1 MKTSSLTPHKVCQK
15 VRKPPLRTLKIRF
28 TPPGPAT
35 NSFRVFVTG
44 VRPPNLGT
52 TKRARYRPQ
61 IGNPER
67 PETNEKG
74 NKKKQQGLFDH
85 TENPN
90 TESRRLPSNSVGRHC
105 GLPRLMPL
113 GIPDLKSQ
121 GKDLKSSTCTPS
133 RRRGANDRHL
143 HNPPD
148 VKLHLS
154 AGVPP
159 ICGNTFRFGSL
170 RLWRWVVSLGTTL
183 KVFRGACFGTLTSSL
198 SHRSGSTPVWIHST
212 SSPSQRLVLS
222 TTVVHQHKERVQNTV
237 GGCGQVREDDL
248 TRRTS

>member
-1 MKTSSLTPHKVCQK
+1 M
-15 VRKPPLRTLKIRF
+15 
-28 TPPGPAT
+28 
-35 NSFRVFVTG
+35 TG
-44 VRPPNLGT
+44 VRPPKFGT
-52 TKRARYRPQ
+52 TKRGRYRPQ

-74 NKKKQQGLFDH
+74 NKKKTARAVRPH
-85 TENPN
+85 RNPN

-105 GLPRLMPL
+105 GLPSLMPL
-113 GIPDLKSQ
+113 GIGDLKSQ
-121 GKDLKSSTCTPS
+121 GKDLKSSPCTPS
-133 RRRGANDRHL
+133 RRRGAHDRHL

-159 ICGNTFRFGSL
+159 ICGNTFRFGVLCASGAG
-170 RLWRWVVSLGTTL
+170 SCL
-183 KVFRGACFGTLTSSL
+183 KGACFGTLTLSL

-222 TTVVHQHKERVQNTV
+222 TTVVHQHNERVQHTV
-237 GGCGQVREDDL
+237 DGCGQVREDDL
-248 TRRTS
+248 TRRTSWLYTCRVNNKHTNKRDQPNPYQWRAKTHTGKMGSRT